1 MKINELQGESK
12 SKSGVTEEKPVS
24 DSPEKKREA
33 KLEEKTVNKVSQVT
47 FNQIANSLSPEPEI
61 LI

>member
-47 FNQIANSLSPEPEI
+47 FN
-61 LI
+61 